1 MRLFLNLLLCDTAPS
16 CWRWWLGAGVNPHR
30 RRTKILRE
38 LTPENSSAGYSL
50 VTAGPLSP
58 HPPGFLCHTYPQ
70 INSPIRNLL
79 TKVVLKAMTLHTIS
93 LAFKKKKSP
102 LPPKA
107 SGGCLAI
114 LGHTLPPSAHTRHS
128 EGRAPLCL
136 QFSSRDWS
144 RNRQTCSSGRSFSV
158 PSSLHSRTT
167 PGISPVFLPHVFKV
181 NLARRSPC
189 MFKRAGCV
197 CVCLKS

>member
-93 LAFKKKKSP
+93 LAFKKKKNHPYHLRRAAVALPFLDTLCP
-102 LPPKA
+102 LVPTRATAK
-107 SGGCLAI
+107 GGL
-114 LGHTLPPSAHTRHS
+114 L
-128 EGRAPLCL
+128 
-136 QFSSRDWS
+136 
-144 RNRQTCSSGRSFSV
+144 
-158 PSSLHSRTT
+158 
-167 PGISPVFLPHVFKV
+167 
-181 NLARRSPC
+181 
-189 MFKRAGCV
+189 CV
-197 CVCLKS
+197 CNFPLGTGAGTGRPVPQAGPFQCPVPFTQGQLAGFRQCFYLMFLKLI